1 MKFLKLNNES
11 LYRPKKKKSKML
23 TVDEFIIK
31 YNRTC
36 Y

>member
-11 LYRPKKKKSKML
+11 LYRPEKKSKML